1 LKEYRIALV
10 GFGNVGRA
18 LLHLLESKQQVLRE
32 NYGFTT
38 RITGIATLRHG
49 MAVDP
54 AGIDSASALRI
65 AENNG
70 DLTTLSSTAPPTSVM
85 DFIRKVPADV
95 LFENSPLNYH
105 TGQPAADHL
114 RAALQRGM
122 HAITANKGPVVHA
135 YDDLTRLATENGV
148 RFLFE
153 SAVMD
158 RRPHFFSVQRSP
170 PCGRAARFLWHS
182 QFLHQSAARDDGRR
196 KDLHGGGGLRKVD
209 RHHRNRSQ
217 RGY

>member
-158 RRPHFFSVQRSP
+158 GAPIFLCSEVPSLRSSCAAFMAFSILAPICCSR
-170 PCGRAARFLWHS
+170 
-182 QFLHQSAARDDGRR
+182 
-196 KDLHGGGGLRKVD
+196 
-209 RHHRNRSQ
+209 
-217 RGY
+217 